1 MIARTYPHILT
12 AFLLFLLSV
21 PLRAQQSP
29 ASEDHVRIAFEQRL
43 SRSIKLMTTRVNAEN
58 NELNDRITAMNK
70 SDPLAMRNL
79 DSAHVAD
86 NVSRVLD
93 FIEYLKHARS
103 ASDSLARDY
112 EDSLYVLAVELPPS
126 INSKAF
132 QDMDATF
139 RGDRGAFNVFLDAMN
154 KVYSDVLD
162 VLLYLQHTSY
172 TINNDKFT
180 FAAKKDMIEYQ
191 KRMKIFDA
199 DAKELKQAN
208 EAMQKAN
215 AKANDHTKDPDSEL
229 EEN

>member
-1 MIARTYPHILT
+1 MIARTYPPILT
-12 AFLLFLLSV
+12 AFLLLLLTA

-43 SRSIKLMTTRVNAEN
+43 SQSIKLMTSRVNAEN
-58 NELNDRITAMNK
+58 AELNRHISAMNK
-70 SDPLAMRNL
+70 IDPLAIRNL

-93 FIEYLKHARS
+93 FIEYLKHTRIT
-103 ASDSLARDY
+103 SDTLARDY
-112 EDSLYVLAVELPPS
+112 EDSLYILAVELPPN
-126 INSKAF
+126 IDSKGF
-132 QDMDATF
+132 QDMDASF
-139 RGDRGAFNVFLDAMN
+139 REDRSAFNAFLDAMN

-172 TINNDKFT
+172 TIENDKFT
-180 FAAKKDMIEYQ
+180 FTAKKDMIEYQ

-208 EAMQKAN
+208 EEMQKAN
-215 AKANDHTKDPDSEL
+215 AKANDHTKDPASDL
-229 EEN
+229 EEH